1 MSVKE
6 TACQIADNSVVSAK
20 TAGIIPHRF
29 RKGES
34 GNPGGRPKKAVTIA
48 ALAEE
53 ASEKALKKLVS
64 LINSDKEQV
73 SLAAAQ
79 AVLDRAFGKPKQSV
93 DVASKKDVAD
103 FDLSELYAIAK
114 SGSAGDTEAA

>member
-1 MSVKE
+1 MKTVTAPSAISDKRLANLRPFVKG
-6 TACQIADNSVVSAK
+6 Q
-20 TAGIIPHRF
+20 
-29 RKGES
+29 S
-34 GNPGGRPKKAVTIA
+34 GNPSGRPKKAVAIA
-48 ALAEE
+48 ELAEE

-103 FDLSELYAIAK
+103 FDLAELYAIAK